1 MSHLH
6 GDTKEF
12 LSDVMSE
19 TGLVDADRLSAEF
32 RVTKTELALAAGL
45 GREAISKTAR
55 LRSRATQSRLRDVAE
70 IINRVLPWAGSVPQA
85 FAWYRAQPLPSFGD
99 RTAEDLVRGGTRRS
113 GKNLSGAHRRRRLR
127 LSRGLFRG
135 IVYRAHHPR
144 WSFAAESG
152 EGAALQGGRFNRRG
166 MAALY
171 TSFRLETAWLE
182 AQQGFPFKAQP
193 MTMCAY
199 EVDCVDIVDLTKADE
214 RDAYG
219 LELGDLGCPWE
230 DIADRGLVPPSW
242 MIADRLRNEGVAGI
256 LVPSFAS
263 GTTAADENVVF
274 WRWSREPPHQVRVV
288 DHAGR
293 LPRDDKSWL

>member
-99 RTAEDLVRGGTRRS
+99 RTAEDLVKEGRAEAVRTYLGRIAVGGY
-113 GKNLSGAHRRRRLR
+113 A
-127 LSRGLFRG
+127 
-135 IVYRAHHPR
+135 
-144 WSFAAESG
+144 
-152 EGAALQGGRFNRRG
+152 
-166 MAALY
+166 
-171 TSFRLETAWLE
+171 
-182 AQQGFPFKAQP
+182 
-193 MTMCAY
+193 
-199 EVDCVDIVDLTKADE
+199 
-214 RDAYG
+214 
-219 LELGDLGCPWE
+219 
-230 DIADRGLVPPSW
+230 
-242 MIADRLRNEGVAGI
+242 
-256 LVPSFAS
+256 
-263 GTTAADENVVF
+263 
-274 WRWSREPPHQVRVV
+274 
-288 DHAGR
+288 
-293 LPRDDKSWL
+293 